1 MKRCGS
7 TFRWKIAVKESH
19 QNYNRT
25 AEAVIVLPFLNGFEY
40 ILTEWLTPKECV
52 KQYNLASISVISN
65 WIKRRIIP
73 KEDIVES
80 KSLNGLKLIRN
91 KVYKQK

>member
-1 MKRCGS
+1 MENQINISPQELINNTKNVINRIDDVL
-7 TFRWKIAVKESH
+7 KI
-19 QNYNRT
+19 
-25 AEAVIVLPFLNGFEY
+25 NGFEY
-40 ILTEWLTPKECV
+40 ILTEWLTPKEYA
-52 KQYNLASISVISN
+52 KQYHLASISVISN
-65 WIKRRIIP
+65 WMKRGVIP

>member
-1 MKRCGS
+1 MENQTNITPQELINNTKNVLIRVDDAL
-7 TFRWKIAVKESH
+7 KI
-19 QNYNRT
+19 
-25 AEAVIVLPFLNGFEY
+25 NGFEY
-40 ILTEWLTPKECV
+40 ILTEWMTPKEYA

-65 WIKRRIIP
+65 WMKRGIIP

-91 KVYKQK
+91 KIYKQK

>member
-1 MKRCGS
+1 MENQITISPQELINNTKNV
-7 TFRWKIAVKESH
+7 I
-19 QNYNRT
+19 NRIDD
-25 AEAVIVLPFLNGFEY
+25 ALKLNGFEY
-40 ILTEWLTPKECV
+40 ILSEWLTPKEYA

-65 WIKRRIIP
+65 WMKRGIIP

-91 KVYKQK
+91 KIYKQK